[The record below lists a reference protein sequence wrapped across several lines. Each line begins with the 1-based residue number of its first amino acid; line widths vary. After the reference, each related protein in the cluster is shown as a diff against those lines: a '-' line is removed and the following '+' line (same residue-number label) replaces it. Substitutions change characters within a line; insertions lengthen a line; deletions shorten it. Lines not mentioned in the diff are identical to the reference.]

1 MILDFLLSYKEAELA
16 HGWTNHSEIFRDLSG
31 QYSERPYSVRGK
43 MIQDL
48 LFMIHCFLLRGYRA
62 VEYEYGQD
70 G

>member
-1 MILDFLLSYKEAELA
+1 MILDFLLSYKGAELA

-48 LFMIHCFLLRGYRA
+48 LFMIHCFLLRGYGA
-62 VEYEYGQD
+62 VEYE
-70 G
+70 